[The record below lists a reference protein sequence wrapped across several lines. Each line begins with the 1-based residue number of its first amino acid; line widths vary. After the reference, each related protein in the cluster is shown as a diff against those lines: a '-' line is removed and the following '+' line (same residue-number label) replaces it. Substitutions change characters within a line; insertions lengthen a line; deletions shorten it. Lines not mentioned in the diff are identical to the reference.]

1 MIKRTLILFLIIL
14 LTACSNLN
22 KYVVND
28 IEKGQLTSKL
38 RDIKEELSEN
48 SSKTLTNM
56 LKPSLKNDYVL
67 GHLENLD
74 FRRIKI
80 FFSQPE
86 FQGSLAKNTIAFNSL
101 DSTIYLE
108 LEYKFKNGIWQITD
122 VKERRR

>member
-28 IEKGQLTSKL
+28 IEKEQLTLKL
-38 RDIKEELSEN
+38 RDIKKDLSGNN
-48 SSKTLTNM
+48 SKSLMMMLEPSLTNDYM
-56 LKPSLKNDYVL
+56 LVQ
-67 GHLENLD
+67 LEKLD

-86 FQGSLAKNTIAFNSL
+86 FQGALAKNIIAFNSL
-101 DSTIYLE
+101 DSTFYME

-122 VKERRR
+122 MKEKRR